1 MAGCITF
8 LYRYPTPQSLA
19 RCLPRVYSLT
29 MTSIQFGTDGWRG
42 IIAEDFTFANARTVA
57 AAIARYVVRDEET
70 RKGVLVGYDHRF
82 ASDRIAAA
90 VAEVISATG
99 TPVWLAN
106 KPCPTPTI
114 SLLVRQRQAAGGVV
128 VTASHNPYSWNGI
141 KYKASYGS
149 SALPSIVAQI
159 EKELA
164 TVEASCVPP
173 LPPRKEL
180 IHAFEPRAP
189 YLDTI
194 EKLID
199 WQRLRDAKFRFVVD
213 PMHGSA
219 AGLLHELFERNGV
232 VCDEIRGTRDPRF
245 GGVHPEPIEP
255 HIEALRKAVRTGKYD
270 AGFAADGDG
279 DRIGAIDRDGSFINP
294 HQIFALM
301 VWHLVG
307 THNLPGD
314 IAKTFSVTKLID
326 KLAAKFNRKLY
337 EVPIGFK
344 YICELMLQQ
353 DILIGGEESG
363 GIGTSLYLPER
374 DASVSAL
381 FLAELMAWHGKSLG
395 ELLSVLHAE
404 FGEFHYGRI
413 DLDVKPGQKEKVIA
427 YFANEKTKRV
437 DNWDVTRRENMDG
450 IKLYLGDTD
459 WVMLRPSGTENLLR
473 IYSETSRPETTK
485 RVLQAAVAAVN
496 AL

>member
-1 MAGCITF
+1 M
-8 LYRYPTPQSLA
+8 S
-19 RCLPRVYSLT
+19 
-29 MTSIQFGTDGWRG
+29 SIQFGTDGWRG

-57 AAIARYVVRDEET
+57 AAIARYVVRGEAA
-70 RKGVLVGYDHRF
+70 RRGVLVGYDHRY
-82 ASDRIAAA
+82 ASDRVAAT
-90 VAEVISATG
+90 VAEVISSFG
-99 TPVWLAN
+99 TPVWLSD
-106 KPCPTPTI
+106 KPCPTPAI
-114 SLLVRQRQAAGGVV
+114 SLLVRQRQAAGGIVI
-128 VTASHNPYSWNGI
+128 TASHNPYSWNGI

-159 EKELA
+159 ENELE
-164 TVEASCVPP
+164 TVLSNGVPP
-173 LPPRKEL
+173 LPPRKDL
-180 IHAFEPRAP
+180 IHSLEPREP

-199 WQRLRDAKFRFVVD
+199 WQRLRDSKFRFVAD

-219 AGLLHELFERNGV
+219 AGLLHELFQRTGI

-245 GGVHPEPIEP
+245 GGGHPEPIEP
-255 HIEALRKAVRTGKYD
+255 HIDALRKAVLTGKYD
-270 AGFAADGDG
+270 AGLAADGDG

-301 VWHLVG
+301 VWHLAG
-307 THNLPGD
+307 TKKLPGE

-326 KLAAKFNRKLY
+326 KLAARFNRKLH

-374 DASVSAL
+374 DAQVSAL

-395 ELLSVLHAE
+395 ELLSALHRE

-413 DLDVKPGQKEKVIA
+413 DMDVKPDQKEKAIA
-427 YFANEKTKRV
+427 HFTSEKTKRI
-437 DNWDVTRRENMDG
+437 DTWDVTRRENMDG
-450 IKLYLGDTD
+450 IKLYLGNIG
-459 WVMLRPSGTENLLR
+459 WVLVRPSGTENLLR
-473 IYSETSRPETTK
+473 IYSETSRADTTK
-485 RVLQAAVAAVN
+485 LVLQATVAAVN
-496 AL
+496 AF